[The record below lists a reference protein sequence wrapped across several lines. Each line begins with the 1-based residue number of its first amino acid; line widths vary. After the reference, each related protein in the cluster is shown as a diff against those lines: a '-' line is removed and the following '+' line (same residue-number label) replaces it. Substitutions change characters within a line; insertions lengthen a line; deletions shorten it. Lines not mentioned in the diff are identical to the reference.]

1 MSTLSNSQGLMF
13 AEISTEETKDPQ
25 DATLKGWFSAQQT
38 GQAKATITDAVR
50 AAKGVVTHTVGD
62 AMLSSFPDA
71 PSALKAALDV
81 QRRLAKSQDRSA
93 KTRIKVRAGLAFGP
107 VRVIAGKVSGDA
119 VAAAG
124 VLLEKARPGEILID
138 QAMKDALG
146 QFDYVTLSPQGQ
158 LEGVSAY
165 RVTDAG
171 AAAPDFS
178 LTQPVRS
185 RPDLTPAPRPPPA
198 PAPAPTPAAAPQR
211 RAAAGA
217 IVLRYGNS
225 ERRFT
230 SADGEITLGR
240 AVENHINVPAV
251 HVSRRH
257 AKIVWEGKVPVL
269 VNLSQNGSC
278 VRFDETGRQQ
288 PCESPVPL
296 HGSGAIALAERFG
309 QFSSSLDVVQ
319 FKID

>member
-13 AEISTEETKDPQ
+13 AEISSEESKDLQ
-25 DATLKGWFSAQQT
+25 DTTLKGWFSAQQT
-38 GQAKATITDAVR
+38 GQAKATIIDAVR
-50 AAKGVVTHTVGD
+50 AAKGVVTHTVGQ

-71 PSALKAALDV
+71 QSALKAALDV

-93 KTRIKVRAGLAFGP
+93 KTLIKVRAGLSFGP

-119 VAAAG
+119 VVAAG
-124 VLLEKARPGEILID
+124 VLLEKARPGEILVD

-146 QFDYVTLSPQGQ
+146 QFDYVTLRPHGQ
-158 LEGVSAY
+158 FEGLSAY
-165 RVTDAG
+165 RVTEAG

-178 LTQPVRS
+178 RTQPVQPQ
-185 RPDLTPAPRPPPA
+185 PDLTIVPKPAPAPRPA
-198 PAPAPTPAAAPQR
+198 PAPQR
-211 RAAAGA
+211 QAAAGA

-230 SADGEITLGR
+230 AADGEITMGR
-240 AVENHINVPAV
+240 AIENHINIPVA
-251 HVSRRH
+251 HVSRKH
-257 AKIVWEGKVPVL
+257 AKIVWEGNVPVL

-296 HGSGAIALAERFG
+296 HGSGAIALAEHFG
-309 QFSSSLDVVQ
+309 QFSSSPDVVQ